1 MEEKEIFNGTN
12 GTLWITTDD
21 EEIEVGSIQSFVMT
35 QTNEFEEYNKP
46 NEYGKYQRFL
56 GYSLA
61 GTITKYKIDNKM
73 VNLLH
78 EYSKGNQPNISIIGK
93 IENPSTNKLQR
104 IKYSNV
110 TIDSGDLQ
118 NFEQKVATKEEIPI
132 KAAKYDFL
140 DNV

>member
-35 QTNEFEEYNKP
+35 QTNEFEEHSKP

-73 VNLLH
+73 VNLLY
-78 EYSKGNQPNISIIGK
+78 EYSKGNQPNISLIGK